1 MKSVRIDDE
10 TYAKIVRHSSENS
23 RSITATIKVLV
34 EQGLAP
40 SPASQA
46 PAPQQP
52 VTQPAQ
58 QPSPYDAMWAA
69 YFRSNGTVLDEST
82 HFATADEAIDFFAKS
97 SKPIHT
103 AASDKALGVKELID
117 MSDEMKSLKAER
129 EKWKKETEA
138 VADTDGDFRVPADK
152 YAKAAD
158 KINAIYKKADNFMSK
173 YQGLTTQ

>member
-10 TYAKIVRHSSENS
+10 TYAKIVKHSSENS

-34 EQGLAP
+34 EQGLTS

-46 PAPQQP
+46 SAPQQP
-52 VTQPAQ
+52 VPQPVQ

-69 YFRSNGTVLDEST
+69 YLKSNGTVLDEST

-103 AASDKALGVKELID
+103 AGSDNALGVKELID
-117 MSDEMKSLKAER
+117 MSDEMEILKAER
-129 EKWKKETEA
+129 ERWKKETEA
-138 VADTDGDFRVPADK
+138 VADTDGDFRVPSEK
-152 YAKAAD
+152 YAEVAG

>member
-10 TYAKIVRHSSENS
+10 TYAKIVKHSSENS

-58 QPSPYDAMWAA
+58 QPNPYDAMWAA
-69 YFRSNGTVLDEST
+69 YFMSNGTVLDEST
-82 HFATADEAIDFFAKS
+82 HLATADDAIDFYAKS

-103 AASDKALGVKELID
+103 ADSDHALGVKELID
-117 MSDEMKSLKAER
+117 MSDEMESLKAER

-138 VADTDGDFRVPADK
+138 VADADGDFMVPSEK
-152 YAKAAD
+152 YAEVAG

-173 YQGLTTQ
+173 YQGLTSQ